1 MKFVEPD
8 QIHLSAAVK
17 LAVRELRTEQRRCPS
32 LIPYDFTDQL
42 ERHISAVFQSG
53 FGLVS
58 IERDEVTGYLCF
70 GPKIRR
76 HFGLSDGAFSPLY
89 ASAFGGG
96 DRQKT
101 ASLLFQEV
109 SKQLLARGLSSF
121 AICKYAHDTEILK
134 SFVFGGFG
142 FRCSDAVRPVN
153 LPAGIC
159 PPAGYRYFE
168 TAKRPDSLFSLE
180 NALLEHLAQSPV
192 YFPHPPITSEQ
203 FRRSADLKEN
213 RLFIAEAS
221 GKPVGY
227 LELCPRAETFI
238 SEHSDMLNICGMY
251 FTEAH
256 RGSGAA
262 DGLLEFVLQTLRKE
276 GVPYLGVD
284 YETINPNAL
293 RFWGKYFDSY
303 TYSFVRRLDERLI
316 AMPQ

>member
-1 MKFVEPD
+1 MKFVKPN

-17 LAVRELRTEQRRCPS
+17 LAVRELQAEQKRCPS

-42 ERHISAVFQSG
+42 ECRISAAFESG
-53 FGLVS
+53 LGLIS
-58 IERDEVTGYLCF
+58 TERDEVIGYLCF
-70 GPKIRR
+70 SQKIRR
-76 HFGLSDGAFSPLY
+76 HFGLADGAFSPLY
-89 ASAFGGG
+89 ASAFGGK
-96 DRQKT
+96 DRRKT

-109 SKQLLARGLSSF
+109 SKQLLAKGLSSF
-121 AICKYAHDTEILK
+121 AICNYAHDTEILK

-153 LPAGIC
+153 LPTGIC
-159 PPAGYRYFE
+159 PPAGYRYYE
-168 TAKRPDSLFSLE
+168 TAKRPDSLFPLE

-192 YFPHPPITSEQ
+192 YFPHPPVTIEQ

-213 RLFIAEAS
+213 RLFIAEVS
-221 GKPVGY
+221 GMPAGY
-227 LELCPRAETFI
+227 LELCPRAETFL
-238 SEHSDMLNICGMY
+238 SEHPDMLNICGMY
-251 FTEAH
+251 FAEPH
-256 RGSGAA
+256 RGNGAA
-262 DGLLEFVLQTLRKE
+262 AGLLEFVLQTLRKE

-316 AMPQ
+316 GAPQ